1 MLLEN
6 NLETLLLH
14 FDKGLGS
21 TDETPENNKDIMARL
36 ESPSMNWSWVI
47 YEGEFDGDDMLFF
60 GRVNGFESELGYFTW
75 GELKQIPDLYIKTS
89 FSEPAEAVA

>member
-21 TDETPENNKDIMARL
+21 TDETPENNKDISTISKFNCQVPFM
-36 ESPSMNWSWVI
+36 
-47 YEGEFDGDDMLFF
+47 EFIIEW
-60 GRVNGFESELGYFTW
+60 N
-75 GELKQIPDLYIKTS
+75 
-89 FSEPAEAVA
+89 